1 MLVNTNLRR
10 FNMNGNDIAININLE
25 KKMNFL
31 FNYKYILFLS
41 YFFIF
46 ACSSV
51 DSEDKLAENNKKNV
65 LKKEVQENSKGIV
78 LIDDNGKLGDLFKSG
93 NNEIGSVN
101 KFLWQASLEVLSFLP
116 ISSADP
122 FSGIIVFG
130 KSKAPGSSQSY
141 DATVYISDPA
151 LDARSLS
158 VTVRSSNGTI
168 SSAAKREIES
178 AILSRARQLRLKEL
192 DL

>member
-1 MLVNTNLRR
+1 
-10 FNMNGNDIAININLE
+10 MNS
-25 KKMNFL
+25 L
-31 FNYKYILFLS
+31 FKFKSLLLLCATLQ
-41 YFFIF
+41 
-46 ACSSV
+46 ACSTA
-51 DSEDKLAENNKKNV
+51 EKAEIDKADAEKVTSSSTDQVKK
-65 LKKEVQENSKGIV
+65 KGIV

-93 NNEIGSVN
+93 GDEIGSVN
-101 KFLWQASLEVLSFLP
+101 KYLWQASIEVLNFLP
-116 ISSADP
+116 INSADP

-130 KSKAPGSSQSY
+130 KGKAPGSSQSY

-158 VTVRSSNGTI
+158 VTVRSSDGTI

>member
-1 MLVNTNLRR
+1 
-10 FNMNGNDIAININLE
+10 MNYLIKCKSLLIICV
-25 KKMNFL
+25 
-31 FNYKYILFLS
+31 ILQ
-41 YFFIF
+41 
-46 ACSSV
+46 ACSTAEKT
-51 DSEDKLAENNKKNV
+51 DIDKADEENITSITTEQTKK
-65 LKKEVQENSKGIV
+65 KGIV

-93 NNEIGSVN
+93 GDELGSVN
-101 KFLWQASLEVLSFLP
+101 KYLWQASIEVLSFLP
-116 ISSADP
+116 INSADP

-130 KSKAPGSSQSY
+130 EGKAPGSSQSY

-158 VTVRSSNGTI
+158 VTVRSSNGSV
-168 SSAAKREIES
+168 SSEAKREIES

>member
-1 MLVNTNLRR
+1 
-10 FNMNGNDIAININLE
+10 MNY
-25 KKMNFL
+25 L
-31 FNYKYILFLS
+31 FKYKPLLLICIILQ
-41 YFFIF
+41 
-46 ACSSV
+46 ACSTAEKT
-51 DSEDKLAENNKKNV
+51 DIDKDKDEKVTSTTTDQTKK
-65 LKKEVQENSKGIV
+65 KGIV

-93 NNEIGSVN
+93 GDEIGSVN
-101 KFLWQASLEVLSFLP
+101 KYLWQASLEVLSFLP
-116 ISSADP
+116 INSADP

-130 KSKAPGSSQSY
+130 KGKAPGSKQSY

-168 SSAAKREIES
+168 SSEAKREIES

>member
-1 MLVNTNLRR
+1 
-10 FNMNGNDIAININLE
+10 MNY
-25 KKMNFL
+25 L
-31 FNYKYILFLS
+31 FKFKPLLLICVILQ
-41 YFFIF
+41 
-46 ACSSV
+46 ACSTA
-51 DSEDKLAENNKKNV
+51 DKTDTDKADEEKVTSTSTDQVKK
-65 LKKEVQENSKGIV
+65 KGIV

-93 NNEIGSVN
+93 DDEIGSVN
-101 KFLWQASLEVLSFLP
+101 KYLWQASIEVLNFLP
-116 ISSADP
+116 INSADP

-130 KSKAPGSSQSY
+130 KGKAPGSKQSY

-168 SSAAKREIES
+168 SLEAKREIES

>member
-1 MLVNTNLRR
+1 
-10 FNMNGNDIAININLE
+10 MNYLFKFKSLLLLCAILQ
-25 KKMNFL
+25 
-31 FNYKYILFLS
+31 
-41 YFFIF
+41 
-46 ACSSV
+46 ACSTA
-51 DSEDKLAENNKKNV
+51 EKAEIDKADAEKVTSTSTDQVKK
-65 LKKEVQENSKGIV
+65 KGIV

-93 NNEIGSVN
+93 GDEIGSVN
-101 KFLWQASLEVLSFLP
+101 KYLWQASIEVLNFLP
-116 ISSADP
+116 IKSADP

-130 KSKAPGSSQSY
+130 KGKAPGSSQSY

-158 VTVRSSNGTI
+158 VTVRSSNGTV
-168 SSAAKREIES
+168 SSEAKREIES

>member
-1 MLVNTNLRR
+1 
-10 FNMNGNDIAININLE
+10 MNY
-25 KKMNFL
+25 L
-31 FNYKYILFLS
+31 FKCKALFL
-41 YFFIF
+41 ICVILQ
-46 ACSSV
+46 ACSMV
-51 DSEDKLAENNKKNV
+51 EKIDKDKAEGEKVTSATSDQTKK
-65 LKKEVQENSKGIV
+65 KGIV

-93 NNEIGSVN
+93 SDEIGSVN
-101 KFLWQASLEVLSFLP
+101 KYLWQASLEVLSFLP
-116 ISSADP
+116 INSADP

-130 KSKAPGSSQSY
+130 KGKAPGSSQSY

-158 VTVRSSNGTI
+158 VTVRSSNGTV
-168 SSAAKREIES
+168 SSEAKREIER

>member
-1 MLVNTNLRR
+1 MNYLFKFKSLLIICFILQACSTAEKTDIDKSDEEKVNTVKT
-10 FNMNGNDIAININLE
+10 DQT
-25 KKMNFL
+25 KK
-31 FNYKYILFLS
+31 
-41 YFFIF
+41 
-46 ACSSV
+46 
-51 DSEDKLAENNKKNV
+51 
-65 LKKEVQENSKGIV
+65 KGIV
-78 LIDDNGKLGDLFKSG
+78 LIDDNGKLGDIFKSG
-93 NNEIGSVN
+93 GDEIGSVN
-101 KFLWQASLEVLSFLP
+101 KYLWQASIEVLNFLP
-116 ISSADP
+116 INSADP

-130 KSKAPGSSQSY
+130 KGKAPGSSQFY

-158 VTVRSSNGTI
+158 VTVRSSDGTI

>member
-1 MLVNTNLRR
+1 MNYLFKINTLLLLC
-10 FNMNGNDIAININLE
+10 ATLQ
-25 KKMNFL
+25 
-31 FNYKYILFLS
+31 
-41 YFFIF
+41 
-46 ACSSV
+46 ACSTAEKT
-51 DSEDKLAENNKKNV
+51 DIDKAGAEKVTSTTIDQVKK
-65 LKKEVQENSKGIV
+65 KGIV

-93 NNEIGSVN
+93 SDEIGSVN
-101 KFLWQASLEVLSFLP
+101 KYLWQASIEVLSFLP
-116 ISSADP
+116 INSADP

-130 KSKAPGSSQSY
+130 TGKAPGSSQSY

>member
-1 MLVNTNLRR
+1 MNYLFKSKSLLIICFVLQSCSTADKVDTNKA
-10 FNMNGNDIAININLE
+10 DE
-25 KKMNFL
+25 KKVNS
-31 FNYKYILFLS
+31 IITDQS
-41 YFFIF
+41 
-46 ACSSV
+46 
-51 DSEDKLAENNKKNV
+51 KK
-65 LKKEVQENSKGIV
+65 KGIV

-93 NNEIGSVN
+93 NDQLGFVN
-101 KFLWQASLEVLSFLP
+101 KYLWQASIEVLGFLP

-130 KSKAPGSSQSY
+130 RGKAPGSSQPY

-158 VTVRSSNGTI
+158 VTVRSSNGTV
-168 SSAAKREIES
+168 SSEAKREIES

>member
-1 MLVNTNLRR
+1 
-10 FNMNGNDIAININLE
+10 MNY
-25 KKMNFL
+25 L
-31 FNYKYILFLS
+31 FKFKSLLLLCVILQ
-41 YFFIF
+41 
-46 ACSSV
+46 ACSTTEKT
-51 DSEDKLAENNKKNV
+51 DINKANDKKATSTTTDQTKK
-65 LKKEVQENSKGIV
+65 KGIV

-93 NNEIGSVN
+93 GDEIGSVN
-101 KFLWQASLEVLSFLP
+101 KYLWQASIEVLNFLP
-116 ISSADP
+116 INSADP

-130 KSKAPGSSQSY
+130 KGKAPGSTQSY

-158 VTVRSSNGTI
+158 VTVRSSNGTV
-168 SSAAKREIES
+168 SSEAKREIEL

>member
-1 MLVNTNLRR
+1 MR
-10 FNMNGNDIAININLE
+10 
-25 KKMNFL
+25 KK
-31 FNYKYILFLS
+31 ITS
-41 YFFIF
+41 
-46 ACSSV
+46 ATT
-51 DSEDKLAENNKKNV
+51 DQAKK
-65 LKKEVQENSKGIV
+65 KGIV

-93 NNEIGSVN
+93 GDEIGSVN
-101 KFLWQASLEVLSFLP
+101 KYLWQASIEVLNFLP
-116 ISSADP
+116 INSADP

-130 KSKAPGSSQSY
+130 KGKAPGSSQSY
-141 DATVYISDPA
+141 DATVYISDPS

>member
-1 MLVNTNLRR
+1 
-10 FNMNGNDIAININLE
+10 MNY
-25 KKMNFL
+25 L
-31 FNYKYILFLS
+31 FKCKSLLLLCFILQ
-41 YFFIF
+41 
-46 ACSSV
+46 ACSSA
-51 DSEDKLAENNKKNV
+51 DKADIDNAGDEKITSSTTDQTKK
-65 LKKEVQENSKGIV
+65 KGIV

-93 NNEIGSVN
+93 GDEIGSVN
-101 KFLWQASLEVLSFLP
+101 KYLWQASIEVMSFLP
-116 ISSADP
+116 INSADP

-130 KSKAPGSSQSY
+130 KGKAPGSSQSY

-158 VTVRSSNGTI
+158 VTVRSSNGTV
-168 SSAAKREIES
+168 SLEAKREIEQ

>member
-1 MLVNTNLRR
+1 MNYLFKFKSLLIICFILQACSTAEKADIDKSDEEKVNTVKT
-10 FNMNGNDIAININLE
+10 DQT
-25 KKMNFL
+25 KK
-31 FNYKYILFLS
+31 
-41 YFFIF
+41 
-46 ACSSV
+46 
-51 DSEDKLAENNKKNV
+51 
-65 LKKEVQENSKGIV
+65 KGIV
-78 LIDDNGKLGDLFKSG
+78 LIDDNGKLGDIFKSG
-93 NNEIGSVN
+93 GDEIGSVN
-101 KFLWQASLEVLSFLP
+101 KYLWQASIEVLNFLP
-116 ISSADP
+116 INSADP

-130 KSKAPGSSQSY
+130 KGKATGSSQSY

-168 SSAAKREIES
+168 SSGAKREIES

>member
-1 MLVNTNLRR
+1 
-10 FNMNGNDIAININLE
+10 MNYLFKLKSLLLFCAILQ
-25 KKMNFL
+25 
-31 FNYKYILFLS
+31 
-41 YFFIF
+41 
-46 ACSSV
+46 ACSASEKTDTDKV
-51 DSEDKLAENNKKNV
+51 DSEKVTSDTTDQTKK
-65 LKKEVQENSKGIV
+65 KGIV

-93 NNEIGSVN
+93 NDEIGSVN
-101 KFLWQASLEVLSFLP
+101 KYLWQASIEVLSFLP
-116 ISSADP
+116 INSADP

-130 KSKAPGSSQSY
+130 KGKTPGSSQSY

-158 VTVRSSNGTI
+158 VTVRSSNGTV
-168 SSAAKREIES
+168 SSEAKREIES

>member
-1 MLVNTNLRR
+1 
-10 FNMNGNDIAININLE
+10 MNYLFKFTSLLLLCAILQACSTTEKNDITEADVE
-25 KKMNFL
+25 KVT
-31 FNYKYILFLS
+31 S
-41 YFFIF
+41 TTTDQ
-46 ACSSV
+46 V
-51 DSEDKLAENNKKNV
+51 KK
-65 LKKEVQENSKGIV
+65 KGIV

-93 NNEIGSVN
+93 GDEIGSVN
-101 KFLWQASLEVLSFLP
+101 KYLWQASIEVLNFLP
-116 ISSADP
+116 INSADP

-130 KSKAPGSSQSY
+130 KGKAPGSSQSY

-158 VTVRSSNGTI
+158 VTVRSSNGII
-168 SSAAKREIES
+168 SLAAKREIES

>member
-1 MLVNTNLRR
+1 MNYLFKFKSLLMLC
-10 FNMNGNDIAININLE
+10 AILQ
-25 KKMNFL
+25 
-31 FNYKYILFLS
+31 
-41 YFFIF
+41 
-46 ACSSV
+46 ACSTAEKS
-51 DSEDKLAENNKKNV
+51 DIDKSNEEKASISTTDQTKK
-65 LKKEVQENSKGIV
+65 KGIV

-93 NNEIGSVN
+93 GDEIGSVN
-101 KFLWQASLEVLSFLP
+101 KYLWQASIEVLNFLP
-116 ISSADP
+116 INSADP

-130 KSKAPGSSQSY
+130 KGKAPGSVQFY

-158 VTVRSSNGTI
+158 VTVRSSNGTV

>member
-1 MLVNTNLRR
+1 MYYLFKFR
-10 FNMNGNDIAININLE
+10 FFLLFCAILQ
-25 KKMNFL
+25 
-31 FNYKYILFLS
+31 
-41 YFFIF
+41 
-46 ACSSV
+46 ACST
-51 DSEDKLAENNKKNV
+51 AEKTDINKADAEKV
-65 LKKEVQENSKGIV
+65 TSTSTDQVKKKGIV

-93 NNEIGSVN
+93 SNEIGSVN
-101 KFLWQASLEVLSFLP
+101 KYLWQASIEVLSFLP
-116 ISSADP
+116 INSADP

-130 KSKAPGSSQSY
+130 KGKAPGASQSY

-168 SSAAKREIES
+168 SSAAKREIEG

>member
-1 MLVNTNLRR
+1 MNYLYKCKYLVLLC
-10 FNMNGNDIAININLE
+10 F
-25 KKMNFL
+25 
-31 FNYKYILFLS
+31 ILQ
-41 YFFIF
+41 
-46 ACSSV
+46 ACSAAEKTDIDKV
-51 DSEDKLAENNKKNV
+51 EDEKFTTTTTDQTKK
-65 LKKEVQENSKGIV
+65 KGIV

-93 NNEIGSVN
+93 SDEIGSVN
-101 KFLWQASLEVLSFLP
+101 KYLWQASLEVLSFLP
-116 ISSADP
+116 INSADP

-130 KSKAPGSSQSY
+130 KGNAPGSMQSY

-158 VTVRSSNGTI
+158 VTVRSSNGSV
-168 SSAAKREIES
+168 SSEAKREIEL

>member
-1 MLVNTNLRR
+1 
-10 FNMNGNDIAININLE
+10 MNYLFKFKSLLLLCFILQGCSTLNEADTDKADT
-25 KKMNFL
+25 KKVTL
-31 FNYKYILFLS
+31 TS
-41 YFFIF
+41 TDQ
-46 ACSSV
+46 V
-51 DSEDKLAENNKKNV
+51 KK
-65 LKKEVQENSKGIV
+65 KGIV

-93 NNEIGSVN
+93 SDEIGSVN
-101 KFLWQASLEVLSFLP
+101 KYLWQASIEVLSFLP
-116 ISSADP
+116 INSADP

-130 KSKAPGSSQSY
+130 TGKAPGSSQSY

>member
-1 MLVNTNLRR
+1 
-10 FNMNGNDIAININLE
+10 MNY
-25 KKMNFL
+25 L
-31 FNYKYILFLS
+31 FKFKSLLLLCLILQ
-41 YFFIF
+41 
-46 ACSSV
+46 ACSTAEKT
-51 DSEDKLAENNKKNV
+51 DIDKSDVEKVTSTSTDQVKK
-65 LKKEVQENSKGIV
+65 KGIV
-78 LIDDNGKLGDLFKSG
+78 LIDDNGNLGDLFKSG
-93 NNEIGSVN
+93 GDEIGSVN
-101 KFLWQASLEVLSFLP
+101 KYLWQASIEVLSFLP

-130 KSKAPGSSQSY
+130 KGKAPGSSQSY
-141 DATVYISDPA
+141 DATVYINDPA

-168 SSAAKREIES
+168 SSAAKREIEG

>member
-1 MLVNTNLRR
+1 
-10 FNMNGNDIAININLE
+10 MNR
-25 KKMNFL
+25 L
-31 FNYKYILFLS
+31 FKCMSLLLLCCILQ
-41 YFFIF
+41 
-46 ACSSV
+46 ACSSA
-51 DSEDKLAENNKKNV
+51 DKTDIDNAGDEKITSNTTDQSKK
-65 LKKEVQENSKGIV
+65 KGII

-93 NNEIGSVN
+93 SDEIGSVN
-101 KFLWQASLEVLSFLP
+101 KYLWQASIEVLNFLP
-116 ISSADP
+116 INSADP

-130 KSKAPGSSQSY
+130 KGKAPGSNRSY